1 MKMRIEVLKPTND
14 DWCGSH
20 IVQDWPSSTGPGTV
34 EQMFVSVVFNGMV
47 GDGTWR
53 TCVWGTDDCGMEY
66 DCDNQ
71 LECWNKFVQ
80 VIGMDYVD
88 MEELTNIGFVGA

>member
-1 MKMRIEVLKPTND
+1 MI
-14 DWCGSH
+14 
-20 IVQDWPSSTGPGTV
+20 
-34 EQMFVSVVFNGMV
+34 

-66 DCDNQ
+66 DCDNGAEC
-71 LECWNKFVQ
+71 LEKFLQ

-88 MEELTNIGFVGA
+88 MEELTNIGFVSA